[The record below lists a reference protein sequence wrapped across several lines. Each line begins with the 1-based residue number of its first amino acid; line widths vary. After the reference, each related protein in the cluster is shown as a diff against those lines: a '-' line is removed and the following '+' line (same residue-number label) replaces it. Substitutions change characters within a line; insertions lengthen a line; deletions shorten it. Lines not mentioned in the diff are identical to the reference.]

1 AAGEVVKAGTAV
13 NIFYADPAD
22 AANKAKQ
29 KAKAKDK
36 NGKGGAAGAGGA
48 AAAGGAGGGAAADI
62 IIPAINGAKTD
73 AFAKKVADLGIVPV
87 VAKEFNDA
95 PAGTLVETKPPGGT
109 KVAAKSKVTLIVSVG
124 QPDVVYTNGKN
135 ILRINGAN
143 GAKLDPVATSPADEE
158 DPTWAADGE
167 HVAYTADGRVML
179 KDLTKKNAAAVPLTP
194 SGREFADLA
203 WAPTADRN
211 VIAMDEVTRDGQGF
225 VTDTDLC
232 FGDIKSDGTEIN
244 CIKEPDF
251 SVIRHIHW
259 GTDGRS
265 ILGVGVKSGG
275 GGQFGIVRWKVKD
288 GKPAFSTDTADW
300 SKGHFLTDTDTP
312 EKGVLDAEVSPD
324 GKRLALISNQGSS
337 AFRLWLAD
345 DPNDF
350 ALSSAKQTA
359 VRGCKVTWRGDSKE
373 LLVVQGDEACKE
385 DIAVITRVP
394 ADDVRNQK
402 ELNPSGDDPS
412 YQPLTIG
419 G

>member
-1 AAGEVVKAGTAV
+1 VLLA
-13 NIFYADPAD
+13 
-22 AANKAKQ
+22 
-29 KAKAKDK
+29 
-36 NGKGGAAGAGGA
+36 
-48 AAAGGAGGGAAADI
+48 
-62 IIPAINGAKTD
+62 
-73 AFAKKVADLGIVPV
+73 
-87 VAKEFNDA
+87 
-95 PAGTLVETKPPGGT
+95 
-109 KVAAKSKVTLIVSVG
+109 
-124 QPDVVYTNGKN
+124 
-135 ILRINGAN
+135 
-143 GAKLDPVATSPADEE
+143 
-158 DPTWAADGE
+158 
-167 HVAYTADGRVML
+167 
-179 KDLTKKNAAAVPLTP
+179 DLTKKNSSAVELTP
-194 SGREFADLA
+194 EGREFSDLA
-203 WAPTADRN
+203 WAPTGDRN
-211 VIAMDEVTRDGQGF
+211 MLAMDEIKRDDQDNI
-225 VTDTDLC
+225 TDTNLC
-232 FGDIKSDGTEIN
+232 LALIQKETEVN

-275 GGQFGIVRWKVKD
+275 GGEFGIVRWKVKD
-288 GKPAFSTDTADW
+288 GKPAFSADTADW

-359 VRGCKVTWRGDSKE
+359 VRGCKVTWRGDSQE